1 MVFFIFYKFIYFIIY
16 KIIYTYTYYTLL
28 LNKINYLVSQ
38 AALSTLYHVEF
49 LGTRSLKTKCSV
61 CKCGHVHHNIFSRLY
76 LEYNFMTISYT
87 FITYKFFINYI
98 LSGKKNCFSS
108 SNGIDISPIFY
119 IRYHSMRHSW
129 YAVRRPHHQVRQ
141 LLVGPALDQ
150 LLLVSLLLSLSC
162 F

>member
-49 LGTRSLKTKCSV
+49 LGTRSLKMKCSV

-98 LSGKKNCFSS
+98 LSEKTVLVPQMDLIYHPFS
-108 SNGIDISPIFY
+108 ILDIILCDIHGMQSVDHIIKSDNY
-119 IRYHSMRHSW
+119 
-129 YAVRRPHHQVRQ
+129 
-141 LLVGPALDQ
+141 
-150 LLLVSLLLSLSC
+150 
-162 F
+162 